1 MSETMTATL
10 IYVGVAVVACIASL
24 LLGRWTIPAL
34 HKLKFGQ
41 TILDI
46 GPSWHKNKQGTPTM
60 GGLFFI
66 CAMAFMMIAGLVFC
80 ETALQ
85 IRLITDVPFAT
96 QIRFFAGCGLAFG
109 CGIIGFADDYIK
121 VVKKRNL
128 GLTDKQKLFL
138 QLLLSAAYAI
148 TLVLTDTA
156 EFYIPFLGVVNL
168 SWWFIPI
175 AMFFIVGMSNATN
188 LTDGVDGLCG
198 SVTFVAAA
206 ASVVLAQFA
215 GFMAQGVFS
224 AALAGAIAGY
234 LFYNLHPAKVM
245 MGDTGSLF
253 IGGALAAVAFGIGH
267 PLLLLPVGILYIC
280 ETLSVILQV
289 GYFKLT
295 KGKRLF
301 KMAPIHHHFEMCGW
315 SENKIVAVFSAVD
328 LCGCIVAVLCAVF
341 LW

>member
-1 MSETMTATL
+1 MNETLTITL
-10 IYVGVAVVACIASL
+10 VDAGVAVASLIASL
-24 LLGRWTIPAL
+24 LLGRWAIPAL

-66 CAMAFMMIAGLVFC
+66 CAFAFMMLAGIVFC
-80 ETALQ
+80 ETAL
-85 IRLITDVPFAT
+85 RRPLLSEAAFAA

-138 QLLLSAAYAI
+138 QLLLSAAYSTA
-148 TLVLTDTA
+148 LVLTDA
-156 EFYIPFLGVVNL
+156 DEFYIPFLGFVDL

-198 SVTFVAAA
+198 SVTFVA
-206 ASVVLAQFA
+206 SLAMLILAEFA
-215 GFMAQGVFS
+215 GFSSFGIFA

-234 LFYNLHPAKVM
+234 LFYNIHPAKVM

-253 IGGALAAVAFGIGH
+253 IGGALCALAFGIGH
-267 PLLLLPVGILYIC
+267 PLLLLPVGILYIL

-301 KMAPIHHHFEMCGW
+301 KMSPIHHHFEMCGW
-315 SENKIVAVFSAVD
+315 SENKIVAVFSALD
-328 LCGCIVAVLCAVF
+328 LCGCILAVIIAVF